1 MAHALGIE
9 WLGRVPY
16 AEALELQ
23 AKRVEARLSGSGG
36 DVLLLL
42 EHPPVVTLGRSA
54 KPENLRVSAVE
65 LARRGVEL
73 HAVQRGGD
81 VTYHGPGQLVGYL
94 ITDLA
99 ARGQADVGR
108 FLRGVEQALVSA
120 LADLE
125 LPGGTLPGYTGVFAA
140 PDPQAADDALP
151 RKLASIGVGIRRWV
165 TYHGFALNVN
175 VDLRGFAPIVPCGLH
190 QVEMTSVAR
199 ELERRGL
206 PAATAALDA
215 RARVA
220 VTRAFQRWLV

>member
-1 MAHALGIE
+1 MAHGLGIE
-9 WLGRVPY
+9 WLGCVPY

-94 ITDLA
+94 IADLA
-99 ARGQADVGR
+99 ARGQADVGGY
-108 FLRGVEQALVSA
+108 LRGVERALVGA
-120 LADLE
+120 LAELE
-125 LPGGTLPGYTGVFAA
+125 LPGRTLPGYPGVFAA
-140 PDPQAADDALP
+140 PDPQAADDASP

-175 VDLRGFAPIVPCGLH
+175 VDLRGFAPIVPCGLRH
-190 QVEMTSVAR
+190 VEMTSVAR
-199 ELERRGL
+199 ELERRGP
-206 PAATAALDA
+206 PAAAAALDA
-215 RARVA
+215 RARAAVA
-220 VTRAFQRWLV
+220 RAFQRWLD